1 MVVTSPLPGEGKST
15 VAMSLAWAAAI
26 AGKMTLLVECDLRRS
41 VLAERLGIRPTPGL
55 TDAMRGTAEPRDVL
69 QPVDIGVAGAPA
81 GGTAAGS
88 SRFVCITAG
97 TPVPDPAEI
106 LASARF
112 AEFLGEV
119 RGAYDLVILDTS
131 PLLSVVDTRELLQL
145 VDGAVVCAR
154 SYQTTRDQARATR
167 EALDSASIRFAHLVV
182 TGLKLRDDD
191 YSGYYRR
198 YVQGFPG
205 ANS

>member
-1 MVVTSPLPGEGKST
+1 
-15 VAMSLAWAAAI
+15 MSLAWAAAI
-26 AGKMTLLVECDLRRS
+26 AGKMTLLVECDLRRA
-41 VLAERLGIRPTPGL
+41 VLAGRLGIGATPGL
-55 TDAMRGTAEPRDVL
+55 TDYAGRGAAEPQDVL
-69 QPVDIGVAGAPA
+69 QPVDIGVAGRRRQWQP
-81 GGTAAGS
+81 AAGS
-88 SRFVCITAG
+88 SRLVCITAR
-97 TPVPDPAEI
+97 TPVPDPAEL

-112 AEFLGEV
+112 TDFLAKVCGDL
-119 RGAYDLVILDTS
+119 RPRHPRHRPAALGRRHAGA
-131 PLLSVVDTRELLQL
+131 PAARRCGGLLR
-145 VDGAVVCAR
+145 R

-205 ANS
+205 AES